1 MNVKYRS
8 YGENKQ
14 LTILAVIVMAS
25 FWIFMGIDELFKIK
39 FAVFW
44 RVLLL
49 HFLLLI
55 ALGIMAY
62 MKNRFI
68 ADDYSVTF
76 ARVLSRK
83 ITINYIDIDEITV
96 YNQLKRGRVR
106 HIYHNF
112 YVEVIAFKTLD
123 GKEYVFKNIN
133 IAIIEKQQVIISK
146 ENSPSI
152 HFVIHHP
159 KLIDAIYELI
169 DLKLDNE
176 QISDKERYEIVLN
189 NTVIRNLNNSDDL
202 SKKKS

>member
-123 GKEYVFKNIN
+123 GKEYVFKNIMDIN
-133 IAIIEKQQVIISK
+133 PDSRIGAMLGMTKIFEMGKFKILQKFIEQKKKAFYS
-146 ENSPSI
+146 
-152 HFVIHHP
+152 
-159 KLIDAIYELI
+159 
-169 DLKLDNE
+169 
-176 QISDKERYEIVLN
+176 
-189 NTVIRNLNNSDDL
+189 SDDNTKR
-202 SKKKS
+202 S